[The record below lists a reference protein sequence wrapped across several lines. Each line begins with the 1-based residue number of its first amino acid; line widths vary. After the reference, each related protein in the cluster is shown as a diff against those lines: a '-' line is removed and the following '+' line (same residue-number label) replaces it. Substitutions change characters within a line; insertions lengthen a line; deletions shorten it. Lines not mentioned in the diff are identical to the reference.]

1 MRVRSFRWVLVL
13 YPRAWRDRYGEE
25 VSDLCAEL
33 LAVGELTRLHLALG
47 LAKSALAERVR
58 SVKRGRFITGA
69 ALVLVAVVALL
80 ATNTFGLAGSTSPRV
95 TPVGWDSFA
104 YREAQ
109 VSFPPWFQIIT
120 GGPGGVTQVSIVGSS
135 PASGG
140 TCLGPVGGTLVC
152 LLPVGKVPT
161 AYAREK
167 PTAINGIPV
176 YLGQSGDYYAPS
188 LGAKV
193 TASGPLA
200 HRIVDTLT
208 RSPWPSCEPPRCSVQ
223 SAIISG
229 VNLAETP

>member
-104 YREAQ
+104 YGEAQ
-109 VSFPPWFQIIT
+109 VSFPPWFLT
-120 GGPGGVTQVSIVGSS
+120 PPGPPVGI
-135 PASGG
+135 ASGG
-140 TCLGPVGGTLVC
+140 ACLGAVWGTLVC